1 MLLGT
6 VIGKITSFYKHATQA
21 YFEAGSGG
29 SSNGAAMMAT
39 LNGNSN
45 PATGLG
51 VSLGAYTLG
60 GEEGRWLEL
69 QILERELRKLEEVY
83 ALFRDVC
90 ADLWEDPEVS
100 RAMIGYLNNTL
111 HSTLNVVGHR
121 KGEVRIPR

>member
-6 VIGKITSFYKHATQA
+6 VIGKITSFYKCATQA
-21 YFEAGSGG
+21 YFETGTS
-29 SSNGAAMMAT
+29 SSNGAAMMPSQ
-39 LNGNSN
+39 NGNGSQ
-45 PATGLG
+45 AAALG

-83 ALFRDVC
+83 GQFRDMC
-90 ADLWEDPEVS
+90 AELSEDPEVS

-111 HSTLNVVGHR
+111 GSTLDVVGHR
-121 KGEVRIPR
+121 KGEVRYA